1 MRKKILPALLVLLT
15 ISLYPPLIQAGPVE
29 WREVHA
35 TEEGKQWWDVGSL
48 HLNKEGQR
56 IVLSRFIPTVADNEV
71 PQPGSLFVM
80 EIDCAQRLFRDT
92 SVNGLPR
99 PFARWELDGGDRL
112 ISGVIDDV
120 CNINLS

>member
-1 MRKKILPALLVLLT
+1 MRKSILPTLLILLT
-15 ISLYPPLIQAGPVE
+15 ISLCPPLTQAGPVE

-35 TEEGKQWWDVGSL
+35 TVEGKQWWDVGSL
-48 HLNKEGQR
+48 HANREGRR
-56 IVLSRFIPTVADNEV
+56 IVLSRFIPAVADDEV

-99 PFARWELDGGDRL
+99 PLARWKLDGGDQL

-120 CNINLS
+120 CDVDLS